1 MLDDHEKMAIVIA
14 EFQIPGR
21 GGDNGVRIIANE
33 PGMYGLV
40 LQSRKRVAPGFKRW
54 LTLEVILILPLRET
68 QTNARFRNYQA
79 VVLKLQSK

>member
-1 MLDDHEKMAIVIA
+1 MAIVIP

-21 GGDNGVRIIANE
+21 GGDNGVRIIVNE
-33 PGMYGLV
+33 PGMHGLV
-40 LQSRKRVAPGFKRW
+40 LQSRKRVARTFRRW

-68 QTNARFRNYQA
+68 QTNARIRNYQA

>member
-14 EFQIPGR
+14 AFQIPGR
-21 GGDNGVRIIANE
+21 GGDNGVRIIVNE

-40 LQSRKRVAPGFKRW
+40 LQSRKRVARGFRRW